1 MFKFTRSYIYSL
13 IYIQQSHSIIFL
25 ILPPFP
31 PSVDH
36 GVMDVENIDP
46 SIRVQVLPSQNAY
59 FAGETFSV
67 TITFTST
74 RLPVNPNHATD
85 PVSAPT
91 PVHKSH
97 KRNAHSISSAPLAR
111 PPTSPG
117 LGSRPPDI
125 VRALGVGIGDGRKGL
140 IGNGNDNGKGKGK
153 EVLEARR
160 SALEREKENVRS
172 ASVDIKVN
180 GHGEYVQAYQ
190 VDHGEF

>member
-1 MFKFTRSYIYSL
+1 
-13 IYIQQSHSIIFL
+13 
-25 ILPPFP
+25 
-31 PSVDH
+31 
-36 GVMDVENIDP
+36 
-46 SIRVQVLPSQNAY
+46 
-59 FAGETFSV
+59 
-67 TITFTST
+67 
-74 RLPVNPNHATD
+74 
-85 PVSAPT
+85 
-91 PVHKSH
+91 
-97 KRNAHSISSAPLAR
+97 
-111 PPTSPG
+111 